1 MLTDCLS
8 DIRQAPVNTQRHNR
22 RGLHTDLQSGAA
34 INIIF
39 CLLVAF
45 PASAGSLQPGARWD
59 WQLSQ
64 PIDLS
69 RKVEIFD
76 IHPEEVS
83 SATLRALKER
93 GVFTICYV
101 SVGTLESDS
110 ADKDNFPDE
119 IVGNVYDDWPDERF
133 LDVRRLDLLLP
144 IMKNRFEA
152 CKSQGFQGV
161 EADNMDL
168 FENEPGFAISEV
180 DGIRYFKALADTA
193 HAMGLAIGQ
202 KNAPQLSKTLVSHAD
217 FIITE
222 SCFHFGFCGDVLAYI
237 EAGKPVLDAE
247 YLHQEIDFNE
257 ACKQA
262 DRLNISMIL
271 KDRDLTKSYQAC
283 H

>member
-8 DIRQAPVNTQRHNR
+8 DNRQALLNTPRHKWR
-22 RGLHTDLQSGAA
+22 RRPTARQSGAA
-34 INIIF
+34 ISIIF
-39 CLLVAF
+39 CSLAAF
-45 PASAGSLQPGARWD
+45 PASAGNLRPGARWD

-64 PIDLS
+64 PTDLS
-69 RKVEIFD
+69 RKVDIFD
-76 IHPEEVS
+76 IHPDEVS
-83 SATLRALKER
+83 PATLRALKAT

-101 SVGTLESDS
+101 SVGTLEADA
-110 ADKDNFPDE
+110 ADKESFPDE
-119 IVGNVYDDWPDERF
+119 VVGNVYDSWPDERF

-144 IMKNRFEA
+144 VMKKRFEA

-168 FENEPGFAISEV
+168 FENESGFAISEE
-180 DGIRYFKALADTA
+180 DGVRYFEALADIA
-193 HAMGLAIGQ
+193 HTMGLSIGQ
-202 KNAPQLSKTLVSHAD
+202 KNAPQLADALVDHAD

-222 SCFHFGFCGDVLAYI
+222 SCFHYGFCGDVLAYI
-237 EAGKPVLDAE
+237 KAGKPVLDAE
-247 YLHQEIDFNE
+247 YRHQKFDFNE